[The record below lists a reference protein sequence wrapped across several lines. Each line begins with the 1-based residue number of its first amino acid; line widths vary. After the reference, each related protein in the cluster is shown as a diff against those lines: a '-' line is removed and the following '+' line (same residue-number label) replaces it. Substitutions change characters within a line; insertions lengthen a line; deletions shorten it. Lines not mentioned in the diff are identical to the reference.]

1 MQPNITD
8 YLQPK
13 SLVEAT
19 ALMVTHSG
27 RAAFVGGGLDLS
39 WRPRRDIKILIGLDR
54 IPLSY
59 IEWRPEGL
67 VIGAGTT
74 LRELADFNG
83 SSYLGGLF
91 GRVVGRMAT
100 PLLRGMITV
109 GGVLARAYPWSDL
122 LPVFLGCQAQIT
134 LFDGQDH
141 TVPLESFYLGNFRPL
156 LARSI
161 IREMCLPLHP
171 QSYAAY
177 QRFGRLQIDIPL
189 LNQFSRLTLV
199 EERIE
204 NASLW
209 LGARPG
215 FPIRLSEV
223 EAALLGKPLD
233 PETIGAAASA
243 LSPSVVGADFRMS
256 KEYRHHLATVFL
268 RRNLTEIGSQHA
280 TIV

>member
-13 SLVEAT
+13 SLPEAI
-19 ALMVTHSG
+19 ALMATYAG
-27 RAAFVGGGLDLS
+27 RAALVGGGLDLS
-39 WRPRRDIKILIGLDR
+39 WRPRQDIQILIGLDR

-74 LRELADFNG
+74 LRELADSNG
-83 SSYLGGLF
+83 GSYLNGLF
-91 GRVVGRMAT
+91 GRILDRIAT

-109 GGVLARAYPWSDL
+109 GGALARAYPWSDL
-122 LPVFLGCQAQIT
+122 LPIFLGCQAHIT

-141 TVPLESFYLGNFRPL
+141 TIPLESFYQGSFRQL
-156 LARSI
+156 LKRSI
-161 IREMCLPLHP
+161 IRELCLPPHH
-171 QSYAAY
+171 QSFAAY

-199 EERIE
+199 EEQIE
-204 NASLW
+204 KASLW

-215 FPIRLSEV
+215 FPVRLSEV
-223 EAALLGKPLD
+223 EAVLLGKPLNQV
-233 PETIGAAASA
+233 TIGAAVSV
-243 LSPSVVGADFRMS
+243 LSSSLVGADFRLS
-256 KEYRHHLATVFL
+256 KEYRHNLATVFL
-268 RRNLTEIGSQHA
+268 RRNLTEIWSQHA
-280 TIV
+280 TII